1 MKTTGL
7 FLVLVLSA
15 ASWGQATAAAPA
27 QKGQRAN
34 LNIGNSPTAA
44 DMYCSGYI
52 TGDKVPTEH
61 FVAAGWNSPDQTRFA
76 ALADRVY
83 LRGPNMKEG
92 DRFAIVRHVKDP
104 NHYSFFRGQSS
115 AVREAGQP
123 YFEMGYV
130 RVIDVQKNTAVAVPE
145 LACGDFV
152 VGDLAIP
159 FVERQAPLFRAVT
172 LDRYAPPSGKTQGRI
187 IMANE
192 FDGMAG
198 SKAAVY
204 LNLGSDKGVKVGDY
218 FKATRTYTA
227 TYNDPEAGLTR
238 KASANET
245 QQVRP
250 EKLSRGDVSTLP
262 RRTIGDMIILNV
274 NRKSST
280 ALVLTAL
287 EDIHVGDGV
296 EQIDVS
302 AAPEIQPVRPVSATQ
317 PASSL
322 TTLPTTT
329 DTSAASPPRITCS
342 AAPASV
348 RMGES
353 STISCDATSA
363 DNRPLAITFVAN
375 GGKLSSSR
383 NQAHLDTTDAG
394 AGPISVRAT
403 AFDDRQLSATAV
415 TTVNVEAPVS
425 AKPMAQKMT
434 DLEFKP
440 MSAYV
445 DNRSKA
451 ILDDVA
457 LKLQQDPNSNAVLTG
472 AADEKEPS
480 RLATQ
485 RAENAKTYLS
495 KSKGIDAARL
505 QTKPSST
512 PGRIVEIWTV
522 PPGAQPPQ

>member
-1 MKTTGL
+1 MKKTGL
-7 FLVLVLSA
+7 FLVLALTA
-15 ASWGQATAAAPA
+15 ASWGQTAPSAPA
-27 QKGQRAN
+27 QKGQRTN

-44 DMYCSGYI
+44 DMYCSGFI
-52 TGDKVPTEH
+52 TGDKVSTDH
-61 FVAAGWNSPDQTRFA
+61 FVAAGWNSPDQTRYA
-76 ALADRVY
+76 GLADVVY

-92 DRFAIVRHVKDP
+92 DRFAIIRHVRDP
-104 NHYSFFRGQSS
+104 NHYEYYHGQRS
-115 AVREAGQP
+115 AVHEAGEP

-130 RVIDVQKNTAVAVPE
+130 KVIDVQKNTAVAVPE
-145 LACGDFV
+145 LSCGDFV
-152 VGDLAIP
+152 IGDLAVP
-159 FVERQAPLFRAVT
+159 FVERQAPLFRSVT

-187 IMANE
+187 LMANE
-192 FDGMAG
+192 FDAMAG
-198 SKAAVY
+198 SKSAVY

-218 FKATRTYTA
+218 FKATRTYSSS
-227 TYNDPEAGLTR
+227 YNDPEAGLSR

-245 QQVRP
+245 QQMAP
-250 EKLSRGDVSTLP
+250 QKLSSGELSTLP
-262 RRTIGDMIILNV
+262 RRTLGDMIVLHV

-296 EQIDVS
+296 ELMDVS
-302 AAPEIQPVRPVSATQ
+302 NAPEMQPVRPVSAVQPSSPGTQ
-317 PASSL
+317 P
-322 TTLPTTT
+322 
-329 DTSAASPPRITCS
+329 TSDMSVASPPRITCS
-342 AAPASV
+342 ASPASV

-353 STISCDATSA
+353 STITCDATSP

-394 AGPISVRAT
+394 AGPIAVRAT
-403 AFDDRQLSATAV
+403 AFDDRQLSATSV

-425 AKPMAQKMT
+425 AKPVAQKMT
-434 DLEFKP
+434 SLEFKP

-457 LKLQQDPNSNAVLTG
+457 LKLQQDPNSTALLTG
-472 AADEKEPS
+472 SAEEKEPS

-485 RAENAKTYLS
+485 RAENTKTYLT
-495 KSKGIDAARL
+495 KSKGIDAARI
-505 QTKPSST
+505 QTKTGAT
-512 PGRIVEIWTV
+512 PGRSVEIWTV
-522 PPGAQPPQ
+522 PQGAQPPQ

>member
-1 MKTTGL
+1 MNKMGL
-7 FLVLVLSA
+7 FLVLVLSVTG
-15 ASWGQATAAAPA
+15 WGQAAPSAPA

-34 LNIGNSPTAA
+34 VNIGNSPTAA

-52 TGDKVPTEH
+52 TTDKVPSDH
-61 FVAAGWNSPDQTRFA
+61 YVAAGWNSPDQTRYA
-76 ALADRVY
+76 SRADVVY
-83 LRGPNMKEG
+83 LRGPNIKEG

-104 NHYSFFRGQSS
+104 NHYEFFRGQHW
-115 AVREAGQP
+115 AVRGAGEP

-145 LACGDFV
+145 LSCGEFV
-152 VGDLAIP
+152 LGDLAIP
-159 FVERQAPLFRAVT
+159 FVERQAPLFRSVI

-187 IMANE
+187 IMAKE
-192 FDGMAG
+192 FDSLTG
-198 SKAAVY
+198 SKYAVY
-204 LNLGSDKGVKVGDY
+204 LNLGADKGIKVGDY
-218 FKATRTYTA
+218 LKATRTYTA
-227 TYNDPEAGLTR
+227 SYNDPEAGLTR

-245 QQVRP
+245 QQVAP
-250 EKLSRGDVSTLP
+250 QKLARGDVSTLP
-262 RRTIGDMIILNV
+262 RRTLGDMIVLNV
-274 NRKSST
+274 NKKSST
-280 ALVLTAL
+280 AMVLTAF

-296 EQIDVS
+296 ELMDVT
-302 AAPEIQPVRPVSATQ
+302 AAPEVKPVLPVSATQ
-317 PASSL
+317 PSATAAGQPADTS
-322 TTLPTTT
+322 
-329 DTSAASPPRITCS
+329 TSAASPPRITCS
-342 AAPASV
+342 AAPPSV

-353 STISCDATSA
+353 STISCDATSP

-375 GGKLSSSR
+375 GGRLSSSR

-394 AGPISVRAT
+394 AGPIAVRAT

-425 AKPMAQKMT
+425 AKPIAQKMT

-505 QTKPSST
+505 QTKPSAT
-512 PGRIVEIWTV
+512 PGRIVQIWTV
-522 PPGAQPPQ
+522 PQGATPPQ